1 MENFAI
7 YLAFIE
13 MSRIRGNAIEI
24 DPRRG
29 YPTRRSRRRRFP
41 SLRAL
46 TTPILRRRR
55 SDDVLSTTLP

>member
-1 MENFAI
+1 MENFTTL
-7 YLAFIE
+7 LAFIE

-24 DPRRG
+24 DRRRG
-29 YPTRRSRRRRFP
+29 YPTRRSHRRRFP
-41 SLRAL
+41 ILRAL